1 MTRLPTL
8 GSRGE
13 GWVVLQGVLL
23 AGLGVAG
30 LLGLAGTGGIF
41 EAAWSGPARV
51 ATSVLGL
58 GLAFVGANQVRLG
71 ARDLGANLTP
81 LPSPSADAQLVETGS
96 YAKVRHPI
104 YGGIIL
110 GGVGWA
116 LLTAAPAALVLGSVP
131 GSVLLAQVEHRGAM
145 ARAAL
150 CRLRRLP
157 RSHAP
162 LHRLARLNSRAS
174 SRSRRSSASRNGSV
188 TSADSASRTES
199 LGP

>member
-41 EAAWSGPARV
+41 GAAWFGPARV

-58 GLAFVGANQVRLG
+58 GLALLGANQVRLG

-116 LLTAAPAALVLGSVP
+116 LLTASPAALVLAAILVP
-131 GSVLLAQVEHRGAM
+131 FFWLK
-145 ARAAL
+145 
-150 CRLRRLP
+150 
-157 RSHAP
+157 
-162 LHRLARLNSRAS
+162 S
-174 SRSRRSSASRNGSV
+174 SIEERWLEQRFVGYDAYRSRTRRFIAW
-188 TSADSASRTES
+188 
-199 LGP
+199 LG

>member
-13 GWVVLQGVLL
+13 GWVILQGVLL

-30 LLGLAGTGGIF
+30 LLGLAGIGGVF
-41 EAAWSGPARV
+41 EAAWSDLARV

-58 GLAFVGANQVRLG
+58 GLASLGVNQVRLG

-96 YAKVRHPI
+96 YARVRHPI

-110 GGVGWA
+110 GGAGWA
-116 LLTAAPAALVLGSVP
+116 LLTAAPAALVLAAFLVP
-131 GSVLLAQVEHRGAM
+131 FFWLKSSIEERWLEQRFVGYHTYRG
-145 ARAAL
+145 RT
-150 CRLRRLP
+150 RRFI
-157 RSHAP
+157 AW
-162 LHRLARLNSRAS
+162 
-174 SRSRRSSASRNGSV
+174 
-188 TSADSASRTES
+188 
-199 LGP
+199 LG